1 LEEKNLSVEFDSLQ
15 KVACD
20 VHEQLYATVG
30 PNICY
35 VSERHMAIL
44 VTDRRG
50 NVVFMWS
57 KNLGF

>member
-1 LEEKNLSVEFDSLQ
+1 MSVEFESLQ
-15 KVACD
+15 KVARD

-30 PNICY
+30 TNICY

-44 VTDRRG
+44 VTDMRG